1 MSDRLFKGTLVAC
14 LVVYILAMWCIPV
27 IDIDAA
33 QYASMSREMLE
44 NNSYLKLYD
53 LGKDYLDKPPMLFWL
68 SSLSMRLFGVYDWAY
83 RIPSVLMLLLAI
95 YATYKLSLLFYSQTI
110 AQLAAIVLAS
120 SQAVFLMVHDVRCDT
135 MLLGWVTF
143 SLWQLAA
150 WLENNRW
157 KHLIWAF
164 VAIAGGMMT
173 KGPIALM
180 VPAFALV
187 PHFILRREWKQFF
200 RWEYIIGLLIVAVLL
215 VPMSIGLYQQ
225 YDLEPGKIF
234 HGKPVNSGLRF
245 YYWTQSFGRYTGEN
259 VFNEMNHF
267 TFLLENMLWS
277 FLPWIFFFF
286 GGLILAVRELWMK
299 RFRISGKEEWMTT
312 GGFIIT
318 YCILARS
325 QAQLPHYIF
334 VVLPLAAIIAAR
346 FLHRM
351 LFEQQWQIWRKIF
364 SWVHGF
370 VFVVLWAAVILLMFW
385 PFPQMSI
392 VLKILSIAGFLGCI
406 WLFLQTRKIAHQ
418 IFIWALYTV
427 IGVNFLLVIG
437 FYPQLL
443 KYQLGNT
450 AASVIHQSQLDK
462 NKVILYEI
470 DESRALHF
478 YGKHIFQRKM
488 ALDSLVDNEMVL
500 TRKSTVP
507 VLQQRFPDLSTIFEG
522 EYFGVSMLTL
532 PFLNPK
538 TRSKETVSYV
548 LVDLDGQKN
557 KKQ

>member
-1 MSDRLFKGTLVAC
+1 MSDRLFKGTLLAC
-14 LVVYILAMWCIPV
+14 LLVYILAMWSIPV

-53 LGKDYLDKPPMLFWL
+53 LGNDYLDKPPMLFWL
-68 SSLSMRLFGVYDWAY
+68 SSISMRLFGVYDWAY

-95 YATYKLSLLFYSQTI
+95 YATYRLTLLFYSQTI
-110 AQLAAIVLAS
+110 AQLSAIILAS

-150 WLENNRW
+150 WYHNNRW

-180 VPAFALV
+180 VPIFAFV
-187 PHFILRREWKQFF
+187 PHFVLRREWKQFF
-200 RWEYIIGLLIVAVLL
+200 RWEYLIGLLIVAVLL
-215 VPMSIGLYQQ
+215 LPMSIGLYQQ

-286 GGLILAVRELWMK
+286 GGLILAVQELWMK
-299 RFRISGKEEWMTT
+299 RFRISGKEEWMTA

-351 LFEQQWQIWRKIF
+351 LFEQQWQVWRKIF

-370 VFVVLWAAVILLMFW
+370 VLVVLWAAVVVLMFW

-392 VLKILSIAGFLGCI
+392 VLKILSIGGFWGCV
-406 WLFLQTRKIAHQ
+406 WLFFQTRKVSHQ

-427 IGVNFLLVIG
+427 IGVNFLLATG

-478 YGKHIFQRKM
+478 YGKHIFQRKT
-488 ALDSLVDNEMVL
+488 ALDSLVDDEVVL

-507 VLQQRFPDLSTIFEG
+507 TLQQRFPNLSTIFGG

>member
-1 MSDRLFKGTLVAC
+1 MSDRLFKGTLFAC
-14 LVVYILAMWCIPV
+14 LLVYILAMWSIPV

-53 LGKDYLDKPPMLFWL
+53 LGNDYLDKPPMLFWL
-68 SSLSMRLFGVYDWAY
+68 SSLSMRLLGVYDWAY

-95 YATYKLSLLFYSQTI
+95 YATYRLALLFYSGMI
-110 AQLAAIVLAS
+110 AQLSAIILAS

-150 WLENNRW
+150 WYENNRW

-180 VPAFALV
+180 VPIFAFV
-187 PHFILRREWKQFF
+187 PHFVLRREWKQFF
-200 RWEYIIGLLIVAVLL
+200 RWEYLIGLLIVAVLL
-215 VPMSIGLYQQ
+215 LPMSIGLYQQ

-286 GGLILAVRELWMK
+286 GGLILAVRELWTK
-299 RFRISGKEEWMTT
+299 RFIISGKEEWITA

-351 LFEQQWQIWRKIF
+351 LFEQQWSAWRKIF
-364 SWVHGF
+364 SWLHGF
-370 VFVVLWAAVILLMFW
+370 VFVVLWVAVVVLMFW

-392 VLKILSIAGFLGCI
+392 VLKILSIAGFLGCV
-406 WLFLQTRKIAHQ
+406 WLFFQTKKIVHQ
-418 IFIWALYTV
+418 IFICALYTV
-427 IGVNFLLVIG
+427 IGVNFLLATG

-478 YGKHIFQRKM
+478 YGKHIFQRKT
-488 ALDSLVDNEMVL
+488 ALDSLVANEVIL

-507 VLQQRFPDLSTIFEG
+507 ALQQRFPNLSTIFEG

-557 KKQ
+557 KKP

>member
-14 LVVYILAMWCIPV
+14 LVVYILAMWSIPV

-53 LGKDYLDKPPMLFWL
+53 LGHDYLDKPPMLFWL

-95 YATYKLSLLFYSQTI
+95 YATYRLALLFYSQTI
-110 AQLAAIVLAS
+110 AQLSAIILAS

-150 WLENNRW
+150 WYENNRW

-187 PHFILRREWKQFF
+187 PHFALRREWKQFF
-200 RWEYIIGLLIVAVLL
+200 RWKYIIGLLIVAILL

-299 RFRISGKEEWMTT
+299 RFRISGKEEWITT

-351 LFEQQWQIWRKIF
+351 LFEQQWPVWRKVF
-364 SWVHGF
+364 SWLHGF
-370 VFVVLWAAVILLMFW
+370 VFIVLWVAVILLMFW

>member
-1 MSDRLFKGTLVAC
+1 MSDRLFKGTLLAC
-14 LVVYILAMWCIPV
+14 LLVYILAMWSIPV

-53 LGKDYLDKPPMLFWL
+53 LGNDYLDKPPMLFWL

-95 YATYKLSLLFYSQTI
+95 YATYRLALLFYSRMI
-110 AQLAAIVLAS
+110 AQLSAIILAS

-150 WLENNRW
+150 WYENNRW

-180 VPAFALV
+180 VPIFAFV
-187 PHFILRREWKQFF
+187 PHFVLRREWKQFF
-200 RWEYIIGLLIVAVLL
+200 RWEYLIGLLIVAFLL
-215 VPMSIGLYQQ
+215 LPMSIGLYQQ

-299 RFRISGKEEWMTT
+299 RFRISGKEEWMTA

-351 LFEQQWQIWRKIF
+351 LFEQQWPVWTKLF
-364 SWVHGF
+364 NLVHGF
-370 VFVVLWAAVILLMFW
+370 IFLLLWVAVIVLIFW
-385 PFPQMSI
+385 PFPEISMPLKLLAI
-392 VLKILSIAGFLGCI
+392 VGCLGFIGL
-406 WLFLQTRKIAHQ
+406 LFRTSRQSKPL
-418 IFIWALYTV
+418 FIWALYTV
-427 IGVNFLLVIG
+427 IGVNFLLVTG

-478 YGKHIFQRKM
+478 YGKHIFQRKT
-488 ALDSLVDNEMVL
+488 ALDSLVANEVIL

-507 VLQQRFPDLSTIFEG
+507 ALQQRFPDLSTIFEG

>member
-1 MSDRLFKGTLVAC
+1 MNDQLFKGILLTC
-14 LVVYILAMWCIPV
+14 LVVYILAIWNIPV

-33 QYASMSREMLE
+33 QYASMSREILE
-44 NNSYLKLYD
+44 NGSYLKLYD

-68 SSLSMRLFGVYDWAY
+68 SSQSMRLFGVYDWAY

-95 YATYKLSLLFYSQTI
+95 YATYRFSLLFYSKTI
-110 AQLAAIVLAS
+110 AQLAAIILAS

-150 WLENNRW
+150 WYETNRW
-157 KHLIWAF
+157 KHFIWAF

-180 VPAFALV
+180 VPVFAFV
-187 PHFILRREWKQFF
+187 PHFVFRREWKQFL
-200 RWEYIIGLLIVAVLL
+200 RWEYLIGLIIVAVLL

-234 HGKPVNSGLRF
+234 HGRPVNSGLRF

-286 GGLILAVRELWMK
+286 GGLILAVRELWNK
-299 RFRISGKEEWMTT
+299 KFKLSGKEEWITA

-334 VVLPLAAIIAAR
+334 VALPLAAIIAAR

-351 LFEQQWQIWRKIF
+351 LFEQQWPSLRKIF
-364 SWVHGF
+364 VWFHGV
-370 VFVVLWAAVILLMFW
+370 VFILLWIAIMLLMFW
-385 PFPQMSI
+385 PFPQI
-392 VLKILSIAGFLGCI
+392 AIALKILSIAGFIGCV
-406 WLFLQTRKIAHQ
+406 WLFFRTKHSSHQ

-427 IGVNFLLVIG
+427 IGVNLLLATG

-450 AASVIHQSQLDK
+450 AAAFINRSQLDK
-462 NKVILYEI
+462 DKVILYEI
-470 DESRALHF
+470 DDSRALHF
-478 YGKHIFQRKM
+478 YGQHIFQRKLSLD
-488 ALDSLVDNEMVL
+488 ALMTDEMVL
-500 TRKSTVP
+500 TKKSTLSS
-507 VLQQRFPDLSTIFEG
+507 LQQRFPNLSTIFEG

-538 TRSKETVSYV
+538 TRSNETVSYV
-548 LVDLDGQKN
+548 LVDLDGQNN

>member
-1 MSDRLFKGTLVAC
+1 MNDRLFKGTLLAC
-14 LVVYILAMWCIPV
+14 LLVYILAMWSIPV
-27 IDIDAA
+27 IDIDAS

-44 NNSYLKLYD
+44 NDSYMKLYD

-68 SSLSMRLFGVYDWAY
+68 SSQSMRLFGVHDWAY
-83 RIPSVLMLLLAI
+83 RIPSVFMLLLAI
-95 YATYKLSLLFYSQTI
+95 YATYSLALLFYTKTI
-110 AQLAAIVLAS
+110 AQLSAIILAS

-143 SLWQLAA
+143 SLWQLAL
-150 WLENNRW
+150 WYENNQW
-157 KHLIWAF
+157 KHFIWAF

-187 PHFILRREWKQFF
+187 PHFVLRREWKQFF

-215 VPMSIGLYQQ
+215 IPMSIGLYQQ

-286 GGLILAVRELWMK
+286 GGFIIAIRELWMK
-299 RFRISGKEEWMTT
+299 RFKLSGKEEWITS

-334 VVLPLAAIIAAR
+334 VVLPLASIMSAR
-346 FLHRM
+346 FLHRI
-351 LFEQQWQIWRKIF
+351 LFEQQWLVWRKIYI
-364 SWVHGF
+364 WVHGF
-370 VFVVLWAAVILLMFW
+370 VFSILWVAVIVLIFW
-385 PFPQMSI
+385 PFPQVSI
-392 VLKILSIAGFLGCI
+392 VLKLLAILGCLVFI
-406 WLFLQTRKIAHQ
+406 GLLFRTRKQPNHL
-418 IFIWALYTV
+418 FIWALYTV
-427 IGVNFLLVIG
+427 IGVNFLLVTG

-443 KYQLGNT
+443 KYQMGNT
-450 AASVIHQSQLDK
+450 AASVIDQFQLDK

-488 ALDSLVDNEMVL
+488 SLDALTSDEAVL

-507 VLQQRFPDLSTIFEG
+507 ILQERFPNLSTIFEG

-557 KKQ
+557 KKP

>member
-1 MSDRLFKGTLVAC
+1 MSNRLFKGTLVAC
-14 LVVYILAMWCIPV
+14 LVVYILAMWSIPV

-53 LGKDYLDKPPMLFWL
+53 LGHDYLDKPPMLFWL

-95 YATYKLSLLFYSQTI
+95 YATYRLALLFYSQTI
-110 AQLAAIVLAS
+110 AQLSAIILAS

-150 WLENNRW
+150 WYENNRW

-187 PHFILRREWKQFF
+187 PHFVLRREWKQFF
-200 RWEYIIGLLIVAVLL
+200 RWEYIIGLLIVAILL

-299 RFRISGKEEWMTT
+299 RFRISGKEEWITT

-351 LFEQQWQIWRKIF
+351 LFEQQWPVWRKVF
-364 SWVHGF
+364 SWLHGF
-370 VFVVLWAAVILLMFW
+370 VFLVLWVAVILLMFW

-392 VLKILSIAGFLGCI
+392 ILKILSIAGFLSCI

-418 IFIWALYTV
+418 IFILALYTV
-427 IGVNFLLVIG
+427 IGVNFLLTTG

-488 ALDSLVDNEMVL
+488 ALDSLVDTEVVL

-507 VLQQRFPDLSTIFEG
+507 ALQQRFPNLSTIFEG